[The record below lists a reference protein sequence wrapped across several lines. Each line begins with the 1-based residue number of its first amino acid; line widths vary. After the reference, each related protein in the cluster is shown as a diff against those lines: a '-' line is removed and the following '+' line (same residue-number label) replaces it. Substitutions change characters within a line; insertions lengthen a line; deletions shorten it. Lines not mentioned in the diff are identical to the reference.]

1 MKKKILIVEDE
12 VFIAKALEMDFEDK
26 GFDVIGISSDFNDTI
41 SMIKE
46 SKPDIVITDVNLRST
61 KDGIDIAK
69 WINNFDC
76 DTSVI
81 FMTGYNDD
89 VLSNRI
95 KEVQHLGI
103 LQKPLNMND
112 VMYIVE
118 QKSK

>member
-12 VFIAKALEMDFEDK
+12 VYIAKALEMDFEDK
-26 GFDVIGISSDFNDTI
+26 GYDVIGISSDFTNTI
-41 SMIKE
+41 SMIKK

-69 WINNFDC
+69 WINNFNR

-81 FMTGYNDD
+81 FMTGYNET
-89 VLSNRI
+89 VISKRI

-103 LQKPLNMND
+103 LEKPINVND

-118 QKSK
+118 QKS